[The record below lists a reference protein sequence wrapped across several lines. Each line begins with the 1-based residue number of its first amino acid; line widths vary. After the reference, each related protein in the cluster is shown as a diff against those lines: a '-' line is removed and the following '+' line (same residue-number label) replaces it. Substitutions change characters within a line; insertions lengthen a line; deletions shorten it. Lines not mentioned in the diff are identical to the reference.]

1 MEKRT
6 LPVTGMHCAACSG
19 RIERVLS
26 QMPGVESAV
35 VNLASETLDVQW
47 DPARTSLEAIADR
60 LAGLGFGLTLP
71 KPAATIRLAI
81 GGMHCASCSSRI
93 EKVVGAV
100 EGVDSIRVNLA
111 TETGELTLSPT
122 GPSLEIVT
130 AKIAELGFS
139 ATPLAA
145 EDESV
150 FETQQ
155 KAQADRLEAQR
166 RALIPQLVLGGLEL
180 LVAMGPMV
188 GLALPGFLAPEHS
201 PAAYALLQLALT
213 APLLWLGRRFYLD
226 GVPALLRG
234 GPTMD
239 SLIALGTGAAFL
251 ASLWSTLEIVL
262 GINPHHA
269 VHGLY
274 YESAAVIV
282 ALISLGK
289 YLEARSRSKTAEAVR
304 ALMRLAPETAT
315 RIGADGAQTVVP
327 VKQVRPGD
335 TLLVRPGERVPVDGE
350 VIEGASEV
358 DESMLTGE
366 SLPVAKKPG
375 DQLAAGT
382 MNALGALTMRALKVG
397 RDTMLARI
405 IALVR
410 DAQGS
415 KAPIASLADTVSLYF
430 VPIVMALAVLAG
442 LAWLLAGEG
451 WAFSLRIF
459 VSVMVIACPCAMGLA
474 TPTSIMVGTGR
485 GARLGVLIKSGQALQ
500 AASEVGAVV
509 MDKTGTLTL
518 GKPVLTDV
526 LPAPGTAAE
535 ILLAHAAAVEALSA
549 HPLGQAVVQAAQARG
564 LALPFASGA
573 QATPGSGVGGNI
585 GGRLVQVGRPGWL
598 AGQGVEISPDMLAE
612 GERLSAEAKT
622 PLFVVEGGRLLG
634 ILAVADAIR
643 PEAPETVRRLREM
656 GLRVVMLTGDNQRTA
671 DAVAAQAGVEEVSA
685 EVPPEGK
692 AARVAELQAQGLKVA
707 MVGDGINDAPAL
719 AKADVGVSMGTG
731 IDVAIETGDVVLM
744 RGDLRGVLTAIGLS
758 RATVR
763 NIRQNLF
770 WAFAYNVLG
779 IPVAAG
785 VLHAFG
791 GPTLSPMIAGAAMAM
806 SSVSVVSNAL
816 RLRFWK
822 G

>member
-35 VNLASETLDVQW
+35 VNLAAETLDVSW
-47 DPARTSLEAIADR
+47 DPSVTSLEAMAER
-60 LAGLGFGLTLP
+60 VAGLGFGLTLP
-71 KPAATIRLAI
+71 KPAAAIRLAI

-93 EKVVGAV
+93 EKVVGGM

-111 TETGELTLSPT
+111 TETGELELAPG
-122 GPSLEIVT
+122 GPPLDVVT
-130 AKIAELGFS
+130 ARIAELGFS
-139 ATPLAA
+139 ATPLAE

-166 RALIPQLVLGGLEL
+166 RALVPQLILGGLVL
-180 LVAMGPMV
+180 LVAMGPML
-188 GLALPGFLAPEHS
+188 GLALPAFLAPEHS

-234 GPTMD
+234 VPTMD

-251 ASLWSTLEIVL
+251 ASLWSTVEIVL
-262 GINPHHA
+262 GIDPHHA

-289 YLEARSRSKTAEAVR
+289 YFEARSRSKTAEAVR

-315 RIGADGAQTVVP
+315 RIGADGSQTSIP

-350 VIEGASEV
+350 VVEGASEV

-366 SLPVAKKPG
+366 SVPVAKKPG

-430 VPIVMALAVLAG
+430 VPIVMVLAVLSG

-526 LPAPGTAAE
+526 LPAPGTPPD

-564 LALPFASGA
+564 LALPFATDA
-573 QATPGSGVGGNI
+573 QAMPGSGVAGSI
-585 GGRLVQVGRPGWL
+585 GGRLVQAGRPGWL
-598 AGQGVEISPDMLAE
+598 AGQGVEISPAMQAE
-612 GERLSAEAKT
+612 GERLAAEAKT
-622 PLFVVEGGRLLG
+622 PLFVAEAGKLLG
-634 ILAVADAIR
+634 ILAVADAVR
-643 PEAPETVRRLREM
+643 PETPETVRRLREM

-671 DAVAAQAGVEEVSA
+671 DAVAAQAGVEEVAA

-719 AKADVGVSMGTG
+719 AVADVGVSMGTG

-806 SSVSVVSNAL
+806 SSVSVVTNAL

>member
-1 MEKRT
+1 MERRT

-26 QMPGVESAV
+26 QMPGVASAV
-35 VNLASETLDVQW
+35 VNLAAETLDVQW
-47 DPARTSLEAIADR
+47 DPAQTSLESLAER
-60 LAGLGFGLTLP
+60 VAGLGFGLTLP
-71 KPAATIRLAI
+71 KPTATVRLAI

-93 EKVVGAV
+93 EKVVGGM
-100 EGVDSIRVNLA
+100 EGVDAIRVNLA
-111 TETGELTLSPT
+111 SEMGELTLSPS
-122 GPSLEIVT
+122 GPSLEAVT

-150 FETQQ
+150 FESQQ

-166 RALIPQLVLGGLEL
+166 RTLFPQLMLGGLEL
-180 LVAMGPMV
+180 LVAMGPML
-188 GLALPGFLAPEHS
+188 GLRLPQFLAPEHS

-251 ASLWSTLEIVL
+251 ASLWSTLEIL
-262 GINPHHA
+262 AGADPHHA

-289 YLEARSRSKTAEAVR
+289 YFEARSKSKTAEAVR

-315 RIGADGAQTVVP
+315 RVGAGGEQSVVP
-327 VKQVRPGD
+327 LKQVRPGD
-335 TLLVRPGERVPVDGE
+335 TLLVRPGERVPVDGT
-350 VIEGASEV
+350 VLEGASEV

-366 SLPVAKKPG
+366 SAPVAKRPG
-375 DQLAAGT
+375 DTAAAGT
-382 MNALGALTMRALKVG
+382 MNALGALTMRADKVG
-397 RDTMLARI
+397 RDTVLARI
-405 IALVR
+405 ITLVR

-415 KAPIASLADTVSLYF
+415 KAPIANLADRVSLYF
-430 VPIVMALAVLAG
+430 VPIVMALAVLAAG
-442 LAWLLAGEG
+442 AWLLAGEG

-526 LPAPGTAAE
+526 LPSPGVDGN

-549 HPLGQAVVQAAQARG
+549 HPLGQAVLQAAQVRG
-564 LALPFASGA
+564 LELPRATDALAV
-573 QATPGSGVGGNI
+573 PGNGVAGSI
-585 GGRLVQVGRPGWL
+585 GTRRVLAGRPDWL
-598 AGQGVEISPDMLAE
+598 AEQGVEIPEPMRAE
-612 GERLSAEAKT
+612 GARLSGEAKT
-622 PLFVVEGGRLLG
+622 PLFVSESGTLLG
-634 ILAVADAIR
+634 ILAVADAVR
-643 PEAPETVRRLREM
+643 PEAPQVVRRLREM
-656 GLRVVMLTGDNQRTA
+656 GVRVVMLTGDNRRTA
-671 DAVAAQAGVEEVSA
+671 EAVAAQAGVEEIAA

-692 AARVAELQAQGLKVA
+692 AARVAELQAQGLTVA

-719 AKADVGVSMGTG
+719 AVADVGVSMGTG

>member
-35 VNLASETLDVQW
+35 VNLAAETLDVSW
-47 DPARTSLEAIADR
+47 DPAATSLEAMAER
-60 LAGLGFGLTLP
+60 VAGMGFGLTLP
-71 KPAATIRLAI
+71 KPAAAIRLAI

-93 EKVVGAV
+93 EKVVGGM
-100 EGVDSIRVNLA
+100 EGVDAIRVNLA
-111 TETGELTLSPT
+111 TETGELELAPG
-122 GPSLEIVT
+122 GPPLDVVT

-139 ATPLAA
+139 ATPLAE

-166 RALIPQLVLGGLEL
+166 RALIPQLLLGGLEL
-180 LVAMGPMV
+180 LLAMGPML

-226 GVPALLRG
+226 GIPALLRG
-234 GPTMD
+234 VPTMD

-251 ASLWSTLEIVL
+251 ASLWSTVEIVL
-262 GINPHHA
+262 GIDPHHA

-289 YLEARSRSKTAEAVR
+289 YFEARSRSKTAEAVR

-315 RIGADGAQTVVP
+315 RIGADGSQSAVP

-350 VIEGASEV
+350 VLEGASEV

-366 SLPVAKKPG
+366 SVPVAKKPG

-451 WAFSLRIF
+451 WAFALRIF

-526 LPAPGTAAE
+526 LPAPGTPAE

-564 LALPFASGA
+564 LALPFATDA
-573 QATPGSGVGGNI
+573 QAMPGSGVAGNI
-585 GGRLVQVGRPGWL
+585 GGRLVQAGRPGWL
-598 AGQGVEISPDMLAE
+598 AEQGVDISPAMQAE
-612 GERLSAEAKT
+612 GERLAAEAKT
-622 PLFVVEGGRLLG
+622 PLFVAESGKLLG
-634 ILAVADAIR
+634 ILAVADAVR
-643 PEAPETVRRLREM
+643 PETPETVRRLREM
-656 GLRVVMLTGDNQRTA
+656 GIRVVMLTGDNRRTA
-671 DAVAAQAGVEEVSA
+671 DAVAAQAGVEEVAA

-719 AKADVGVSMGTG
+719 AVADVGISMGTG